1 MNHKNP
7 KKLKI
12 LVVEDETIIAI
23 NICNS
28 LQQFGYQTEY
38 ANSGES
44 ALEIINEQKFDVV
57 LMDIMLG
64 EGMDGIETS
73 KIILSKINIPI
84 IYLTAFSDQ
93 STLDRA
99 QITEP
104 SGYIIKPFHARELYI
119 TIELAIYKFESTKS
133 FHLMQ
138 ERLYESQRLESIGIL
153 SSGIAHEINN
163 PLMGILNFAELG
175 WEQSKEKEDS
185 DFSHYFETILNESN
199 KISTIVKNLINYA
212 REDKDH
218 LVWANVNQIVQE
230 ILSLF
235 NQLFIKD
242 QINLNIEYDKALPE
256 IFCKPQK
263 LKQAV
268 LNIISYCRLSI
279 HEQEQSSEKWL
290 SIKIYLSPALKDN
303 IRVDF
308 MDSGK
313 GISSQINNREKTTV
327 GSYEKNF
334 TLAGLGFHLSQ
345 AIVGEHGGSIKALKE
360 DEKYLL
366 RMELPIG
373 SNERA

>member
-1 MNHKNP
+1 MDHKNL

-28 LQQFGYQTEY
+28 LQQFGYLTEY
-38 ANSGES
+38 ANSGED
-44 ALEIINEQKFDVV
+44 ALRLIDEQKFDVI

-73 KIILSKINIPI
+73 KNIQTKIDIPI

-119 TIELAIYKFESTKS
+119 TIELAMYKFESTKS
-133 FHLMQ
+133 FQLMQ

-175 WEQSKEKEDS
+175 WEQSKEKKDS
-185 DFSHYFETILNESN
+185 ELGQYFKTILDESN
-199 KISTIVKNLINYA
+199 KIATIVKNLINYS

-218 LVWANVNQIVQE
+218 LVWANVNQIIKE

-242 QINLNIEYDKALPE
+242 QINLDVEYNETLPE
-256 IFCKPQK
+256 IYCKPQK
-263 LKQAV
+263 LKQAI

-279 HEQEQSSEKWL
+279 HEVEPMSSKWL
-290 SIKIYLSPALKDN
+290 RIRIYMNPAFNDKIS
-303 IRVDF
+303 VDF
-308 MDSGK
+308 SDSGK
-313 GISSQINNREKTTV
+313 GISSQISSRERTTL
-327 GSYEKNF
+327 GNYEKNF

-345 AIVGEHGGSIKALKE
+345 AIVGEQGGSIKALKE
-360 DEKYLL
+360 NEDYLL

-373 SNERA
+373 SNEIG